1 MVCCDN
7 QDIKKLDKD
16 NYVCLHCLFMMPII
30 DKKSDDCCKNMNVS
44 PDGICISCGTNHQ
57 IFTNK
62 LDYQK
67 NDTYQTNVLYKIKKF
82 HNPYKY
88 LKKNYP
94 KIKNVKIYDF
104 ILESIQ
110 FIQDSYQLKRKPF
123 GKYVSYLYNFY
134 REMINQYL

>member
-16 NYVCLHCLFMMPII
+16 NYVCLNCLFMMPII
-30 DKKSDDCCKNMNVS
+30 DKKSDYCCNNMNIS
-44 PDGICISCGTNHQ
+44 PDGICINCGTIHQ

-62 LDYQK
+62 LDYK
-67 NDTYQTNVLYKIKKF
+67 ENDTYQTNVLYKIKRI
-82 HNPYKY
+82 HTPYKY

-94 KIKNVKIYDF
+94 EIKNVKIYDF

-110 FIQDSYQLKRKPF
+110 FIQDFYKLKKPF
-123 GKYVSYLYNFY
+123 V
-134 REMINQYL
+134 